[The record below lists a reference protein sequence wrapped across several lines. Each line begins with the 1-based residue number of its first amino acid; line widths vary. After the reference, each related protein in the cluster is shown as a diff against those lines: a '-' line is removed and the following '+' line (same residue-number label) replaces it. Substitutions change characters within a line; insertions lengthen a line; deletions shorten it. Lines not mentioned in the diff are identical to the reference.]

1 MEPQNQRLDRREF
14 LRTSLRRLM
23 LAGLGMLGGSL
34 LLRKASPDASHV
46 CINDGICRG
55 CRAFSDCI
63 LPPAASAKQQINAKT
78 DTTR

>member
-1 MEPQNQRLDRREF
+1 MEPQNQELDRREF
-14 LRTSLRRLM
+14 LRTSLRRLV
-23 LAGLGMLGGSL
+23 LAGLGLLGGSL

-63 LPPAASAKQQINAKT
+63 LPPAASAKQHMNGQAEM
-78 DTTR
+78 TR